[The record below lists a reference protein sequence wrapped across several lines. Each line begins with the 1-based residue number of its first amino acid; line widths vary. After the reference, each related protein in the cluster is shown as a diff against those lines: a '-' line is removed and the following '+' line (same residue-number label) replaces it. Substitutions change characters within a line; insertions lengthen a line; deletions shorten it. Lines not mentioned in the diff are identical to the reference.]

1 MWLGLDDTDSLAGGC
16 TTQVFDQLLRALP
29 CEFGEPRLVRL
40 WPFAPRRTR
49 GNAALAVELFCDDS
63 IIPWLDTYW
72 TKNIL
77 PLSGEVSKSYHS
89 DREQF
94 PADPGMVLFENQPE
108 EELYWS
114 TVRGE
119 MDVNPNLG
127 HQWGGKGRIGA
138 IAACAWPANNVTWEG
153 IAWRIGQRKVCPEAL
168 ERVDHLDGTFL
179 CRDPRTNQGLIAPRG
194 PCPVMFGVRA
204 ITPEIALDATK
215 SLINAKDTADVSGY
229 RIFATNQASGDHIT
243 QTHITAITSNTMLK
257 GGHVILNDKLLCFSE
272 SGDMNLLCQWLKV
285 SDEIE
290 YFGMEFAGQIHLEGL
305 KLISSTEFER
315 PICQCGTR
323 MKSMGSQQGI
333 RCPKCKLTGDDNWLE
348 SPRTP
353 LFKGWVQPPVDK
365 RRHLARQF

>member
-1 MWLGLDDTDSLAGGC
+1 
-16 TTQVFDQLLRALP
+16 
-29 CEFGEPRLVRL
+29 
-40 WPFAPRRTR
+40 
-49 GNAALAVELFCDDS
+49 
-63 IIPWLDTYW
+63 
-72 TKNIL
+72 
-77 PLSGEVSKSYHS
+77 
-89 DREQF
+89 
-94 PADPGMVLFENQPE
+94 
-108 EELYWS
+108 
-114 TVRGE
+114 
-119 MDVNPNLG
+119 
-127 HQWGGKGRIGA
+127 
-138 IAACAWPANNVTWEG
+138 
-153 IAWRIGQRKVCPEAL
+153 
-168 ERVDHLDGTFL
+168 
-179 CRDPRTNQGLIAPRG
+179 
-194 PCPVMFGVRA
+194 
-204 ITPEIALDATK
+204 
-215 SLINAKDTADVSGY
+215 VSGY